1 MNELLFNGMDIPNEV
16 QKILDEKA
24 DNICKGMTESERKAY
39 DFGVSTV
46 LDFMRQLL
54 EMDED
59 IAVHIPSFDH
69 IKEMDIAELEEI
81 KEHFPKE

>member
-16 QKILDEKA
+16 QKILDEKSE
-24 DNICKGMTESERKAY
+24 NICKGMTESERKAY

-46 LDFMRQLL
+46 LDLMRQLL

-59 IAVHIPSFDH
+59 IAVHIPGFDH
-69 IKEMDIAELEEI
+69 IEEMDIAELKEI
-81 KEHFPKE
+81 RECFSKE